1 MRTPPPPGH
10 PITEE
15 PFAMPETPLTD
26 DALARRAGAD
36 LVRLMWCGGVG
47 PTAWAEARGGFARMW
62 GGDSES
68 DVAEVDRLLSAGA
81 RALGTRSVPTVIRDR
96 DARSVQPTELAEHWS
111 RSIGAALAAG
121 RFGAVELSAFFGP
134 FRACVELGDE
144 LMRIHF
150 EAEGLARRRGELLD
164 QEALLWASAQEAGRE
179 SDLAWA
185 RGRAERARE
194 RDEAIDSGTRRR
206 LAAGRAFSGARGE
219 AKGAEQRLAVAERR
233 LAAGRATPE
242 EVERA
247 RDLLRRAEQERD
259 EAKAALDRV
268 DEEIGAARDRR
279 RQVTTP
285 GDVRRHNRT
294 EIERFQARTH
304 EEAAG
309 LERRLREIER
319 WHRDLCRSVAEQDAF
334 HLERTQEAHRRR
346 AADTVRAIQQHWDAR
361 ERKLAEQRR
370 RERSAALGDPQHP
383 APTGPAASSG
393 PPPVEEAI
401 RALRERYGSP
411 GDPAPGDPARAG
423 DREGPSSGPAMGF
436 ALPAVEPAPS
446 GPAEGRGDAGAAD
459 GESPWSP
466 PPIGFAFPG
475 PQAEGTGAS

>member
-1 MRTPPPPGH
+1 
-10 PITEE
+10 
-15 PFAMPETPLTD
+15 
-26 DALARRAGAD
+26 
-36 LVRLMWCGGVG
+36 
-47 PTAWAEARGGFARMW
+47 MW

-96 DARSVQPTELAEHWS
+96 DARSVPPTELAEHRS

-121 RFGAVELSAFFGP
+121 R
-134 FRACVELGDE
+134 
-144 LMRIHF
+144 
-150 EAEGLARRRGELLD
+150 
-164 QEALLWASAQEAGRE
+164 
-179 SDLAWA
+179 
-185 RGRAERARE
+185 
-194 RDEAIDSGTRRR
+194 
-206 LAAGRAFSGARGE
+206 
-219 AKGAEQRLAVAERR
+219 
-233 LAAGRATPE
+233 ATAE

-285 GDVRRHNRT
+285 GNVRRHNRA
-294 EIERFQARTH
+294 EIERFQARTR

-346 AADTVRAIQQHWDAR
+346 AADTHGPSSTGTRASGSSPSSGDGSGPRPWGIR
-361 ERKLAEQRR
+361 TTRR
-370 RERSAALGDPQHP
+370 RP
-383 APTGPAASSG
+383 G
-393 PPPVEEAI
+393 PPPCRGPRRSRRRSVRCVNATA
-401 RALRERYGSP
+401 RP
-411 GDPAPGDPARAG
+411 GTRRAG
-423 DREGPSSGPAMGF
+423 DREEPSSGQPIGF
-436 ALPAVEPAPS
+436 ALPAGEPAPS
-446 GPAEGRGDAGAAD
+446 DPAEGREDAASAD

-466 PPIGFAFPG
+466 PPIGFAFPS
-475 PQAEGTGAS
+475 PDAEGTDAS